1 MNVSRKV
8 FINRQRLKNA
18 LKFKGISVPE
28 LSRQIGVPYDTLRYC
43 IQREKIMPD
52 ILEEICKYLD
62 VSSLYIQGKLTEKA
76 PDPIQYEKTLRDVD
90 ASLVDFTD
98 ADISFMVEETIKRT
112 DPDGNRIPLFAETS
126 IHEYIEE
133 RKKKE
138 EAEKEMLIDYLVSN
152 FADVPSIMIHD
163 CDRDQFDRSYFE
175 NHFNHL
181 KDLID
186 STILSFLIMHHGE

>member
-18 LKFKGISVPE
+18 LKLKGISVPE

-62 VSSLYIQGKLTEKA
+62 VSSLYIQGKLT
-76 PDPIQYEKTLRDVD
+76 DPACDPVQYEKQLRDVTFTE
-90 ASLVDFTD
+90 FTD
-98 ADISFMVEETIKRT
+98 EEISSAVEEYTKRI

-126 IHEYIEE
+126 IHEYMEE
-133 RKKKE
+133 RKEKE
-138 EAEKEMLIDYLVSN
+138 KAEKEMLINYLVSN
-152 FADVPSIMIHD
+152 FADVPSIMIPD